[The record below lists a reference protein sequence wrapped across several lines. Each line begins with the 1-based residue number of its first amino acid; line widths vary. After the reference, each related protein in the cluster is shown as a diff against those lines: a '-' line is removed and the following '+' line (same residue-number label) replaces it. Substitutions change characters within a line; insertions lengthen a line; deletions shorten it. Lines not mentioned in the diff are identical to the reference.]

1 MTKYSED
8 HEWVNVDGDVATV
21 GITDYAQGALGDVVF
36 IELPQVGA
44 SFAKGD
50 EVAVVES
57 VKAASEIYAPVTGEI
72 VAVNETLEDAPETVN
87 SSPADDGWFFKIKLS
102 DTSELDELMEEDAYD
117 ALVKDLD

>member
-1 MTKYSED
+1 MAKYSED

-36 IELPQVGA
+36 VELPQVGA
-44 SFAKGD
+44 SFSKGD

-102 DTSELDELMEEDAYD
+102 DASELDELMEEDAYD